1 MKKFVALIMAALLLL
16 TGLGACGTDTGSTNK
31 DTSDETSSDKDS
43 TEEKNAD
50 DESADEDSTD
60 AEPQEIV
67 MWGSWSG
74 DQIAQLEEQIAV
86 YNASQDKY
94 TVKYVMQE
102 AMEEKLLTG
111 IAGGDL
117 PDVLMWDRYN
127 TSVYASRGAL
137 EPIDDLVARD
147 NIDLSVFYAAAVDEA
162 TGADGKLYGLPLY
175 VDVRILFYNKTM
187 FAEAGVDPES
197 IKTWDDLEK
206 AAVKLTKRDGD
217 KLVQAGFSL
226 KDCGLYNIWSKQAGA
241 SLVDASTTPATTAF
255 NTEEGLS
262 VLKFWDKLLNE
273 DKVYELGF
281 EDSYGGDGFKAGVVA
296 IAYNGPWALS
306 DYNNAGIDYGVIAN
320 PVGPNGDTGAFMGGF
335 SLAMPAGCENKEGAW
350 DFIKWWTTQPENE
363 VNFSKIS
370 GWLPANV
377 EAAADPYFAEDEYLS
392 VFVEV
397 LEYASIRP
405 KTLGY
410 SDVEGLALIPQLQK
424 FMAGEITAE
433 EALDAAQEQGDQIFT
448 DYASE

>member
-1 MKKFVALIMAALLLL
+1 MKKIVALTLALLLMVSMF
-16 TGLGACGTDTGSTNK
+16 TACGSGSTNTPSAGESVSNK
-31 DTSDETSSDKDS
+31 PSEDKGNVSET
-43 TEEKNAD
+43 TER
-50 DESADEDSTD
+50 
-60 AEPQEIV
+60 QEIV

-74 DQIAQLEEQIAV
+74 DQIDQLEEQISV

-102 AMEEKLLTG
+102 ALEEKLLTG
-111 IAGGDL
+111 IAGGEL

-127 TSVYASRGAL
+127 TGVYASRGAL
-137 EPIDDLVARD
+137 ESIDDLVARD
-147 NIDLSVFYAAAVDEA
+147 NVDLSQFYAPAVDEA
-162 TGADGKLYGLPLY
+162 TGADGKLYGMPLY
-175 VDVRILFYNKTM
+175 VDVRILFYNKTL

-197 IKTWDDLEK
+197 IKTWDDLEE
-206 AAVKLTKRDGD
+206 AAVKLTKWDGD
-217 KLVQAGFSL
+217 TLVQAGFSL

-241 SLVDASTTPATTAF
+241 NLVDTSSTPVTTAF

-262 VLKFWDKLLNE
+262 VLYFWDKLLNE
-273 DKVYELGF
+273 DKVYQLGF

-306 DYNNAGIDYGVIAN
+306 DYDKAGLDYGVIAN
-320 PVGPNGDTGAFMGGF
+320 PTGPKGDSGAFMGGF
-335 SLAMPAGCENKEGAW
+335 ILAMPAGVENKEGAW

-370 GWLPANV
+370 GWLPANKI
-377 EAAADPYFAEDEYLS
+377 AAEDSYFAENEYLS
-392 VFVEV
+392 VFTEV
-397 LEYASIRP
+397 LSYASIRP

-424 FMAGEITAE
+424 FMSGEISAE
-433 EALDAAQEQGDQIFT
+433 EALATAQAQGDQIFA
-448 DYASE
+448 DYAE

>member
-1 MKKFVALIMAALLLL
+1 MKKIVALTLALLLMVSMF
-16 TGLGACGTDTGSTNK
+16 TACGTGSTN
-31 DTSDETSSDKDS
+31 TNNAGENVSNNSDEDKS
-43 TEEKNAD
+43 NVSNGE
-50 DESADEDSTD
+50 ESAER
-60 AEPQEIV
+60 QEIV

-74 DQIAQLEEQIAV
+74 DQIDQLEEQISV

-102 AMEEKLLTG
+102 ALEEKLLTG
-111 IAGGDL
+111 IAGGEL

-137 EPIDDLVARD
+137 EPIDDLVTRD
-147 NIDLSVFYAAAVDEA
+147 NVDLSQFYAPAVDEA
-162 TGADGKLYGLPLY
+162 TGADGQLYGMPLY
-175 VDVRILFYNKTM
+175 VDVRILFYNKTL

-197 IKTWDDLEK
+197 IKTWDDLEE
-206 AAVKLTKRDGD
+206 AAVKLTKWDGD
-217 KLVQAGFSL
+217 TLVQAGFSL

-241 SLVDASTTPATTAF
+241 SLVDTSSTPATTAF

-262 VLKFWDKLLNE
+262 VLYFWDKLMNE
-273 DKVYELGF
+273 DKVYQLGF

-296 IAYNGPWALS
+296 ITYNGPWALS
-306 DYNNAGIDYGVIAN
+306 DYDKAGLDYGVIAN
-320 PVGPNGDTGAFMGGF
+320 PTGPKGDSGAFMGGF
-335 SLAMPAGCENKEGAW
+335 SLAMPAGVKNKEGAW

-370 GWLPANV
+370 GWLPANKI
-377 EAAADPYFAEDEYLS
+377 AAEDAYFAENEYLS
-392 VFVEV
+392 VFTEV
-397 LEYASIRP
+397 LSYASIRP

-424 FMAGEITAE
+424 FMSGEITAE
-433 EALDAAQEQGDQIFT
+433 EALATAQAQGDQIFA
-448 DYASE
+448 DYAE

>member
-1 MKKFVALIMAALLLL
+1 MKKFEMKKLGALAMAVLLLL
-16 TGLGACGTDTGSTNK
+16 TGLGACGTDNDSTNT
-31 DTSDETSSDKDS
+31 DIVDETSSANDS
-43 TEEKNAD
+43 KE
-50 DESADEDSTD
+50 ESANAESAS

-86 YNASQDKY
+86 YNNSQDKY
-94 TVKYVMQE
+94 VVKYVMQE
-102 AMEEKLLTG
+102 ALEEKLLTG

-137 EPIDDLVARD
+137 EPIDNLVARD
-147 NIDLSVFYAAAVDEA
+147 DVDLSVFYEAAVDEA

-175 VDVRILFYNKTM
+175 VDVRILFYNKSM
-187 FAEAGVDPES
+187 FAEAGVDSES
-197 IKTWDDLEK
+197 IKTWDDLEE

-241 SLVDASTTPATTAF
+241 SLVDDSTTPATTAF

-335 SLAMPAGCENKEGAW
+335 SLAMPAGSKNKEGAW
-350 DFIKWWTTQPENE
+350 DFMKWWTTQPENE

-377 EAAADPYFAEDEYLS
+377 EAAADSYFAEDEYLS
-392 VFVEV
+392 VFVDV
-397 LEYASIRP
+397 LGYASIRP

-424 FMAGEITAE
+424 FVAGEITAE
-433 EALDAAQEQGDQIFT
+433 DALAAAQEQGDQIFA